1 MNMLILGVETSCDET
16 AAAVVED
23 GRKILSNEVSSQIP
37 LHEKFGGVVP
47 EIACRAHGELTVP
60 IIDAAL
66 TKAGITLSDLS
77 GIAVTAGP
85 GLIGSLLVGV
95 ATAKA
100 IAWGTGLPLVA
111 VDHLEAHIYANNLAY
126 DVEYPFVTL
135 LCSGGHT
142 ALYLSES
149 PLSHRF
155 LGGTTD
161 DAAGEAFDK
170 ASAILGLGYPGG
182 PAIEKAGA
190 SGRADAITFPRTM
203 LSDESLDFSFSG
215 IKTAV
220 LYYVKGQDASRP
232 KQPPTDAMKADVAAS
247 FQAAVVDV
255 LAAKLMRAAE
265 RTGVRRIALSGGVA
279 ANKALRER
287 LTGEGSARGYTVYIP
302 PISLCGDNAAMIA
315 GLAWHTLK
323 TGKASDITFDAY
335 ARRQGA

>member
-1 MNMLILGVETSCDET
+1 MLIVGVETSCDET

-23 GRKILSNEVSSQIP
+23 GCRILSNEVSSQIP

-47 EIACRAHGELTVP
+47 EIACRAHGELTIPV
-60 IIDAAL
+60 IDAAL
-66 TKAGITLSDLS
+66 AAAGVTLSDIS
-77 GIAVTAGP
+77 GLAVTAGP

-95 ATAKA
+95 ATAKG
-100 IAWGTGLPLVA
+100 IAWGAGLPLVA
-111 VDHLEAHIYANNLAY
+111 VDHLEAHIYANSLVY

-149 PLSHRF
+149 PMSHRF
-155 LGGTTD
+155 LGGTVD

-182 PAIEKAGA
+182 PAIQKAA
-190 SGRADAITFPRTM
+190 ESGRADAITFPRAM
-203 LSDESLDFSFSG
+203 LSNESLDFSFSG

-220 LYYVKGQDASRP
+220 LYYVKGQDAARSKAP
-232 KQPPTDAMKADVAAS
+232 LTDAAKADVAAS

-255 LAAKLMRAAE
+255 LTAKLMRAAE
-265 RTGVRRIALSGGVA
+265 RSGVRRVALSGGVA
-279 ANKALRER
+279 ANKALRDR
-287 LTGEGSARGYTVYIP
+287 LAAQGSARGYTVYIP
-302 PISLCGDNAAMIA
+302 PIALCGDNAAMIA

-323 TGKASDITFDAY
+323 TGKTSDIAFDAY